1 MQDSAAILGNR
12 HDSRVSRSLVGESRS
27 FRHDSETGTLSIQEY
42 GTCLHG
48 FLLGLC
54 IEGGL
59 ALALYGLYVVGHMI
73 Q

>member
-1 MQDSAAILGNR
+1 MQDSVAILSNR
-12 HDSRVSRSLVGESRS
+12 HDSSISRSLMGESRS
-27 FRHDSETGTLSIQEY
+27 FRNESGTASFSIQEY